1 MERAVFG
8 KTTNRQLRKQQEMRI
23 TAFIVI
29 LSVIVL
35 NILWWTGVNFISTD
49 GSDNITINTSFP
61 AGGYAVS
68 PAR

>member
-1 MERAVFG
+1 
-8 KTTNRQLRKQQEMRI
+8 MRI

-49 GSDNITINTSFP
+49 GSDNITINTSVP